1 MKKRNFAILALIFIL
16 GLSACSQQATGIPTT
31 EATSAPAPATQ
42 TPGKSQQE
50 QTTPSPTTT
59 QPAKPVPPS
68 KGQDG
73 PIGSSTYI
81 VEWERTGGIAG
92 ICQIMQVSQDYSY
105 QIVNCASGK
114 TFVSGDLTSDQA
126 GFVEDLQNRYASFQ
140 WHFTPPAGSADMFM
154 DRYTLFGKGAITPP
168 ADVQAAI
175 NQDLANL
182 ADELV
187 NPRNPTAAS

>member
-16 GLSACSQQATGIPTT
+16 GLSACSQQAGSNPTT

-50 QTTPSPTTT
+50 QTKPSPTTSQAT
-59 QPAKPVPPS
+59 QTAPPS
-68 KGQDG
+68 KGNDG
-73 PIGSSTYI
+73 PTGTGTFI

-92 ICQIMQVSQDYSY
+92 ICQVMQVNQDFSY
-105 QIVNCASGK
+105 QIENCASGK
-114 TFVSGDLTSDQA
+114 TIASGDLTSDQA
-126 GFVEDLQNRYASFQ
+126 GFVDDLQNRYASFQ
-140 WHFTPPAGSADMFM
+140 WHFTPPPGSADMFM
-154 DRYTLFGKGAITPP
+154 DRYSLFGKGAITPP
-168 ADVQAAI
+168 ADVQSAI

-187 NPRNPTAAS
+187 NPSNLTATF